1 MAFKRKAAGALV
13 DIAATLS
20 RRSAGAWVGVDLVR
34 RKLSGVWVVIWKR
47 VALDD
52 ISIAHRPPSG
62 SATAGYRLNSS
73 GVAESLEGV
82 TYATVGKW
90 IALGTSDDFECQ
102 ATITDGL
109 LSSGTTGAWLSLT
122 SSQEWKVTKTSS
134 GVATAALMIEIRRAS
149 TGVVRATAF
158 ITLEAEHV

>member
-20 RRSAGAWVGVDLVR
+20 RRSAGAWVGVDLVLR
-34 RKLSGVWVVIWKR
+34 QLSGAWVVLWKR

-52 ISIAHRPPSG
+52 ISITHFPPSG

-82 TYATVGKW
+82 AYATVGQW
-90 IALGTSDDFECQ
+90 IAIGTSDDFECR
-102 ATITDGL
+102 ATITGGA

-122 SSQEWKVTKTSS
+122 SSREWKVTKTSS
-134 GVATAALMIEIRRAS
+134 GVATADLTIEIRRAS
-149 TGVVRATAF
+149 TGVVRATAS
-158 ITLEAEHV
+158 ITLEAEHA